1 MGDFQKVNDNNQQ
14 TDLAITIGDSSIKL
28 PCDENGLLNDN
39 DAKSNISVSLI
50 KANRTKSQIV
60 MSTVSVKDMMSMPVE
75 PEITMM
81 VMLKTDEVVA
91 LLDSTM
97 KDFLKNNNM

>member
-1 MGDFQKVNDNNQQ
+1 M
-14 TDLAITIGDSSIKL
+14 
-28 PCDENGLLNDN
+28 NDN

-97 KDFLKNNNM
+97 KDF